1 MSVVDEKKMNLLKMT
16 ERLLEISYDK
26 TLESTLIGYEK
37 LVCEIDNELYKS
49 ITDKIKSNDN
59 YNDQPLEVQLETL
72 VELEIDYANYDE
84 FQKKVKDICK
94 KCNIDIGL
102 YDIEHIIN
110 IDSIRKRINDIKKYL
125 ENVRKIEQNKEDLN
139 DLNQRLI
146 EEEKK
151 SEFIKKRLSE
161 LNEELRNNALKAEGR
176 IYNSSNVLEYA
187 SIVVEAQ
194 SFGFDLKRMFSD
206 SLLLQQELEK
216 ALGELN
222 EVEEKF
228 KTVQMCYDNNPNSEY
243 KDIYLTTKDE
253 TLYKNY
259 KYIFLEIISLIAKDD
274 ISYDEAKWKRNRLK
288 ELIETRIN
296 LLKQLNIKYLY
307 DPFER
312 VGINDQLGVIDAY
325 GDNNLKVREII
336 NFINFIS
343 HDNDNRINQNK
354 ELVISFRDKFDL
366 MFDNTQFVNFL
377 QSKSNSEEV
386 DSINVEQTVL
396 DNQVVGT
403 SNLTS
408 NFMLDRALKKT
419 NGVIDRVYEI
429 ISNNGEIHDDN
440 ISSSYKV
447 KPQLVIESVSSKK
460 ENIQTSDVNLFA
472 DENNDN
478 FDNIFLD
485 NTSPKVEEKQS
496 DLDDTQSENL
506 FLDLPFMIDS
516 NEDEKNEV
524 SAPKEESQTLFEEKQ
539 PENLF
544 SNLPFMEDGNDDRTT
559 FVSDED
565 DNHFYLDDF
574 STHDSIDSGIT
585 IPLLNKSTEVD
596 KGVNDGVV
604 VENTTSNLGTTI
616 VDASSNEQ
624 SKQLFQEVQ
633 PFDNVLLF
641 NDRYD
646 NGTNDV
652 SASNIRNLRI
662 DLSDN
667 DTVSGPTTISNGNN
681 NSNINREDATSITL
695 IDDADDFWT
704 VKESADGETIDDE
717 IKVRKLAA

>member
-72 VELEIDYANYDE
+72 LELETEYVNYDE

-102 YDIEHIIN
+102 YDIEYIIN

-146 EEEKK
+146 DEEKK
-151 SEFIKKRLSE
+151 SEFIRKRLSE
-161 LNEELRNNALKAEGR
+161 LNEELRNNVLKAEGR
-176 IYNSSNVLEYA
+176 IYNSLNGLEYA
-187 SIVVEAQ
+187 SIVVE
-194 SFGFDLKRMFSD
+194 SETFGFDLKIMFSD
-206 SLLLQQELEK
+206 SLALQQELERV
-216 ALGELN
+216 LGELN
-222 EVEEKF
+222 EAEEKF
-228 KTVQMCYDNNPNSEY
+228 KTVQMCYENNPNSEY

-253 TLYKNY
+253 TLYKKY
-259 KYIFLEIISLIAKDD
+259 KYIFLEIISLIAKNDN
-274 ISYDEAKWKRNRLK
+274 SYDEAKWKRNRLK
-288 ELIETRIN
+288 ELIVTRIN
-296 LLKQLNIKYLY
+296 LLKQLNINYLY
-307 DPFER
+307 DPFDR
-312 VGINDQLGVIDAY
+312 IGINDQLSVIEAY

-336 NFINFIS
+336 DFINIIS
-343 HDNDNRINQNK
+343 HDNDNRINQNND
-354 ELVISFRDKFDL
+354 LVISFRNKFDL

-377 QSKSNSEEV
+377 QSKSNSEEIG
-386 DSINVEQTVL
+386 SINVGQTVL

-403 SNLTS
+403 SDLTS
-408 NFMLDRALKKT
+408 NFMLDRALEKT
-419 NGVIDRVYEI
+419 NGVLDRVYEI
-429 ISNNGEIHDDN
+429 ISDNGEKHDDN
-440 ISSSYKV
+440 VNSSYKV
-447 KPQLVIESVSSKK
+447 TPQLVIEPVSSKK
-460 ENIQTSDVNLFA
+460 ENIQTSDANLFT

-485 NTSPKVEEKQS
+485 NTSSKVEEKQT

-506 FLDLPFMIDS
+506 FLDLPFMIES
-516 NEDEKNEV
+516 NEDEKNEL
-524 SAPKEESQTLFEEKQ
+524 STSKIDNQTLFEEKQ

-565 DNHFYLDDF
+565 INHFYLDDF
-574 STHDSIDSGIT
+574 STHASVDSGIS
-585 IPLLNKSTEVD
+585 IPLLNESTEVD
-596 KGVNDGVV
+596 KEVNDGVV

-616 VDASSNEQ
+616 VDDSSNEQ

-633 PFDNVLLF
+633 PFDDVLLF
-641 NDRYD
+641 NDKYD

-652 SASNIRNLRI
+652 SASCIKNLKI
-662 DLSDN
+662 DLTDN
-667 DTVSGPTTISNGNN
+667 VSGPTIISNSNV
-681 NSNINREDATSITL
+681 NSEDAKSITL

-704 VKESADGETIDDE
+704 VKESADGETIDDD